1 VKKIIALLMEIV
13 RLLKE
18 LEYYARRNSK

>member
-1 VKKIIALLMEIV
+1 VKKIIVLLMEIV